1 MNIDDVS
8 NIPQYMAMLKQQK
21 ANIKRAQG
29 LKGQKATP
37 SKSRNEILAQFTLR
51 RMMSSGPSPA
61 DKMNIRSS
69 FLPPAYAPSTI
80 LLARLSKIMF
90 RDLCLETHHRG
101 RYILVRTVT
110 PTDVMTAVMAI
121 VEDEDERVLMIQIY
135 NQGEEFSKFLDLPEG
150 GCASDIILVPG
161 FDERIPLSWRARII
175 SVEEGLP
182 AFWKERGNKFFE
194 ESRYHF
200 AIQCYTKALECKLP
214 PSPDLAIATQ
224 LNRALC
230 GLRARQFDA
239 ALLDADAVLQR
250 SEMSEK
256 ALFRK
261 AQALYCLRKFRE
273 SCETHKVLGRNYPE
287 NLTAQHEYQRASARL
302 AEEDTGEYE
311 FKRMILEAKKRR
323 PPHLERGT
331 YFGPVTIKSTESHG
345 RGLFTAEAVKAGDLL
360 LCEKAFAYAFHDEKG
375 SGDLT
380 LLMSSDT
387 NQMILGTQGQLIG
400 MIAQKLYRNP
410 SMLSRFIDLH
420 HGTHDSF
427 DIRVDG
433 QVVVDTFLIQKTIS
447 LNGFGCPLLSR
458 QSHIKSSISDDIAKD
473 ENKKF
478 HSSGMWCMA
487 SYINHSCLSNTR
499 RSFIGDMMIV
509 RASRDIAKDTEIT
522 FWYQSPIG
530 NQDEKLSD
538 LQNWGFKCDCAICD
552 SIRGLSKTVL
562 STRKRLSAELEKL
575 FNSKKLK
582 QAQIESTLASI
593 EQTYS
598 LPPSEVPY
606 LALWS
611 GYLSLAAISLTSHQ
625 FEKAIKFG
633 LKCLESLGY
642 VIEGASRTDT
652 QVKVIK
658 WGLMTDG
665 VVGCWMI
672 LSRAFCEFAPSLK
685 VYAEEYAKIS
695 YRICVGE
702 DETFAT

>member
-1 MNIDDVS
+1 MDIDDVS
-8 NIPQYMAMLKQQK
+8 NVPQYMAILKEQK
-21 ANIKRAQG
+21 ANLQRAQG

-37 SKSRNEILAQFTLR
+37 SKSRNEIIAQFTLR
-51 RMMSSGPSPA
+51 RMINSGLSRR
-61 DKMNIRSS
+61 DETNIRSS
-69 FLPPAYAPSTI
+69 FLPSAYAPSTI
-80 LLARLSKIMF
+80 PLTRLSKIMF

-101 RYILVRTVT
+101 QYILVRTVT

-121 VEDEDERVLMIQIY
+121 VEDEDGRVFMIQIY

-150 GCASDIILVPG
+150 VVLVVKEPYVKVMADGDFGIRVDHISNIILIPG

-175 SVEEGLP
+175 SVEEDLP
-182 AFWKERGNKFFE
+182 AFWKERGNEFFE
-194 ESRYHF
+194 QSRYHF
-200 AIQCYTKALECKLP
+200 AIQCYTKALECDP
-214 PSPDLAIATQ
+214 PPPPDLAIATQ

-230 GLRARQFDA
+230 GLRARQFDE

-250 SEMSEK
+250 SEISEK

-273 SCETHKVLGRNYPE
+273 SCETHKVLDRNYPE
-287 NLTAQHEYQRASARL
+287 NLIAQHEYQRASARL

-331 YFGPVTIKSTESHG
+331 YFGPVTIKPTESHG
-345 RGLFTAEAVKAGDLL
+345 RGLFTTEAVKAGDLL
-360 LCEKAFAYAFHDEKG
+360 LCEKAFAHAFHDEKG

-380 LLMSSDT
+380 LLMSPDT
-387 NQMILGTQGQLIG
+387 NKMILGTQVQLIG

-420 HGTHDSF
+420 HGTHDSS

-433 QVVVDTFLIQKTIS
+433 QAVI
-447 LNGFGCPLLSR
+447 
-458 QSHIKSSISDDIAKD
+458 DI
-473 ENKKF
+473 
-478 HSSGMWCMA
+478 
-487 SYINHSCLSNTR
+487 R
-499 RSFIGDMMIV
+499 RSFIGDMMII

-530 NQDEKLSD
+530 NQDQELPD

-582 QAQIESTLASI
+582 HAKIESTLASL

-598 LPPSEVPY
+598 LPPSEVPH

-611 GYLSLAAISLTSHQ
+611 GYLSLAAISLTSYQ

-633 LKCLESLGY
+633 LRCLESLGFM
-642 VIEGASRTDT
+642 IEGGSRTDT
-652 QVKVIK
+652 QIKVIK

-672 LSRAFCEFAPSLK
+672 LSRAFGEVAPGLK
-685 VYAEEYAKIS
+685 VHAEEYAKIS

-702 DETFAT
+702 DETFGETYSSQLSERADCLHATAT